1 MEIVRDRYL
10 NKLLERKENGLVK
23 VVTGIRRCGKSYCF
37 ICIEISYYLWVLQKT
52 ILLL

>member
-23 VVTGIRRCGKSYCF
+23 VVTGIRF
-37 ICIEISYYLWVLQKT
+37 IVSFV
-52 ILLL
+52 